1 MGLFHPEGFIQPV
14 ILSTKIFQIT
24 RTETDFSGA
33 SREIMKEQFRSLEAG
48 QYKVTIEK
56 VEHGKYT
63 PTRYKYYFASVMA
76 AILEKCQDKFSIT
89 DHFTG
94 EEHPPR
100 STTDIH
106 EIMKLLYN
114 TITVM
119 TPKGAFTSGGTTRA
133 LSDREFIGEYM
144 EFIMA
149 DFSLPPYNVEF
160 MEYEEWKE
168 AMKKKR
174 GQN

>member
-1 MGLFHPEGFIQPV
+1 MK
-14 ILSTKIFQIT
+14 TKIFQIT

-33 SREIMKEQFRSLEAG
+33 SREIMKEQFRSLKAG

-63 PTRYKYYFASVMA
+63 ATRYKYYFASVLA
-76 AILEKCQDKFSIT
+76 AILEKCQNRFSIT

-100 STTDIH
+100 TTADIH
-106 EIMKLLYN
+106 EIMKLLFN
-114 TITVM
+114 TITVV
-119 TPKGAFTSGGTTRA
+119 TPKGIFTSGGTTRA

-144 EFIMA
+144 ETIISE
-149 DFSLPPYNVEF
+149 FSLPPYNVEF
-160 MEYEEWKE
+160 VDYEEWKA
-168 AMKKKR
+168 AMKQKR
-174 GQN
+174 EGNSNNAH

>member
-1 MGLFHPEGFIQPV
+1 
-14 ILSTKIFQIT
+14 
-24 RTETDFSGA
+24 
-33 SREIMKEQFRSLEAG
+33 MKEQFRSLEAG

-76 AILEKCQDKFSIT
+76 AILEKCQHFFSIT

-106 EIMKLLYN
+106 EIMKLWYN
-114 TITVM
+114 PITVV
-119 TPKGAFTSGGTTRA
+119 TPKGAFTSGATTTA
-133 LSDREFIGEYM
+133 LSDREFIGEYL
-144 EFIMA
+144 ETIISE
-149 DFSLPPYNVEF
+149 FSLPPYNVEF
-160 MEYEEWKE
+160 MDYEEWKA
-168 AMKKKR
+168 AMKQKR
-174 GQN
+174 EQNRS